1 MRFSLYSTIK
11 HKKRWNLPSFLYT
24 LPMKQDN
31 ALNILKTGVNAF
43 LTWSAGTGKTYVLN
57 AYIKYLKERGVSVA
71 VTASTGIAATHIWG
85 QTIHSWSG
93 IGIKDQITQRDLVF
107 IAKRKKIKRHLEET
121 KVLIID
127 EISMLSGITLENINT
142 VCQYFKQNFEPFGGM
157 QVVFSG
163 DFFQLP
169 PIIKNMNKVEQ
180 KFAFMTPIWV
190 QSDLTICYLTDQYRQ
205 KKQDLL
211 DNTLELIRSGDKMEV
226 VREQLHEKV
235 IEGVKDEDC
244 IKLITHN
251 TQADTINSKHLE
263 KIESK
268 ECIYHA
274 ETHGDK
280 AIVRSLKNSV
290 LAPETLK
297 LKLWAKVMFV
307 RNKPESGYQNGTL
320 GEVIGFDSMDF
331 PIVET
336 IDKKQIIVGPE
347 DWVIEDEW
355 FGPIASYTQIPLR
368 LAWAITIH
376 KSQGMTLN
384 SAHIDLSHAFEPGQ
398 GYVAL
403 SRVRD
408 WDGLYLENFNEIA
421 LHLDPLAMK
430 ADTRFGELSQEHEKR
445 FNTLS
450 QKEKD
455 KLQND
460 FIIASEW
467 TTDNDIIKINKE
479 ELLKEK
485 KVATEKKKNTIEQTF
500 DLIESG
506 LDIHQICEKRNLTL
520 GTILWHIEKLF
531 DAWKKIEIE
540 LPLPDEHTVEEINIT
555 IDEILDTK
563 SADFLD
569 EDGQVKLSPLYQ
581 ALDRSYSYED
591 LKAVRLQRKIEGRK

>member
-1 MRFSLYSTIK
+1 
-11 HKKRWNLPSFLYT
+11 
-24 LPMKQDN
+24 MKQDN